1 MNSAT
6 LLGLIVR
13 DPELRYTPDTQIP
26 ISTTLLEFAEN
37 TKGSPAS
44 TIKLVAWGKM
54 ADSLQQYTEG
64 MQVLVEGYLRMN
76 TVENSE
82 GYKEKRVEFNV
93 SRIHS
98 LAKAAKAD
106 KYSEENDD
114 GSDEPYDYPS

>member
-6 LLGLIVR
+6 MLGVIVQN
-13 DPELRYTPDTQIP
+13 PELRYTPDTQIP

-44 TIKLVAWGKM
+44 TIKLVAWGKT
-54 ADSLQQYTEG
+54 ADSLQQCNEG

-98 LAKAAKAD
+98 LAQVAKA
-106 KYSEENDD
+106 SSTAVTETNDD
-114 GSDEPYDYPS
+114 DCPFD